1 MLPCP
6 CLGHSVFLLCLA
18 STYSFF
24 GLTTQHAEF
33 PQPRIKP
40 VPPALEARTH
50 NCWTTRE
57 VLRGPFSPWCLVTI
71 TEAPSSP
78 SAQEDHG
85 VRKQEGNLIRTKCG
99 DPTVNFLK
107 MFLEQ
112 PIF

>member
-1 MLPCP
+1 MR
-6 CLGHSVFLLCLA
+6 H
-18 STYSFF
+18 T
-24 GLTTQHAEF
+24 EF

-71 TEAPSSP
+71 TEEPSSP
-78 SAQEDHG
+78 LAQEDHG
-85 VRKQEGNLIRTKCG
+85 VRKREGNLIRTKCG
-99 DPTVNFLK
+99 DLTVNFLK
-107 MFLEQ
+107 TFLEQ